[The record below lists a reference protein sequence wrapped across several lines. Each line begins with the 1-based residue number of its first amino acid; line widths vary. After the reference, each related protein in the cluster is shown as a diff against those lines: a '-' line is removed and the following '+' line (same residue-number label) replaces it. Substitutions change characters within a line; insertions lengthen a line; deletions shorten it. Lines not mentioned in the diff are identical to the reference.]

1 MPAKRVASTRRSATP
16 IRSPLAPQLSMTLA
30 TMAAVLGTAQST
42 DGAPPVT
49 NMMETSLSI
58 ARWGSPHFLLLL
70 FLLLQAMTPLTL
82 TECVEMRWAALA
94 LRLSQF
100 PSAVIA
106 LRQDLTDLLGTSL
119 SCSHTH
125 RPAFL

>member
-1 MPAKRVASTRRSATP
+1 MPDKRVASIRRSATP
-16 IRSPLAPQLSMTLA
+16 VRSPLAPQLSMTRA
-30 TMAAVLGTAQST
+30 TMASVLGTAQST
-42 DGAPPVT
+42 DGAPP
-49 NMMETSLSI
+49 
-58 ARWGSPHFLLLL
+58 
-70 FLLLQAMTPLTL
+70 
-82 TECVEMRWAALA
+82 EMRWAALA